1 MNQHPV
7 KYYKYQNLERPFAPG
22 ISYLETQHGGV
33 IRQVIVKGEMYI
45 GSNVDYPD
53 WGMVRP
59 SSGANYDVE
68 SSLTPITKEEF
79 EQIWQ
84 AHLAV
89 RQPEWTRVKQAY
101 PIGMPVQGFIRLF
114 YFQGVLINCG
124 GAVLGT
130 ADYDA
135 CLASTKP
142 EYLYTRHKVTAVVAG
157 YEELNQWLIL
167 GSPQVYQEQIE

>member
-7 KYYKYQNLERPFAPG
+7 KYYKYQNQERPFAPG

-33 IRQVIVKGEMYI
+33 IRQVIVKGDLYI

-59 SSGANYDVE
+59 SSGVNYDAE
-68 SSLTPITKEEF
+68 RSLTPITKEEF

-89 RQPEWTRVKQAY
+89 RQPAWTTVKQAY
-101 PIGMPVQGFIRLF
+101 PIGRPIQSFIRVF
-114 YFQGVLINCG
+114 YPQGGVINCG
-124 GAVLGT
+124 GGGLGN
-130 ADYDA
+130 A
-135 CLASTKP
+135 
-142 EYLYTRHKVTAVVAG
+142 R
-157 YEELNQWLIL
+157 
-167 GSPQVYQEQIE
+167 